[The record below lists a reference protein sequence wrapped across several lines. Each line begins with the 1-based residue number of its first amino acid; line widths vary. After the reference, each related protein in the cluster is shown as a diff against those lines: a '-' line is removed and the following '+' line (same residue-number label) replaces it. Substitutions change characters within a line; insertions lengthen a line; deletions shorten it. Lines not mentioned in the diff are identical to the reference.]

1 MANCTVNDLIL
12 SFDKEDRLRNTIGRV
27 TGFDINK
34 AYVLASFMQD
44 EKFKKFL
51 FDNLTEDDF
60 LNGTFVSKENFTEN
74 DYVNIKQNKL
84 GALLNIYYINTYH
97 SVNNSKTNKSF
108 GGLNGFSTGTA
119 KAEAKKHTAVM
130 IIQEYRKRF
139 VMPTKENEER
149 SEIIKD
155 VIETVN
161 RKILHHFYDEVD
173 KFAQN
178 VLSSKKYSK
187 AAKEYAKSYIEL
199 VTKSN
204 DLYDV
209 NITDAKYRNE
219 VNETIRDLDKRLIEL
234 NKSIKKLEKEG
245 TDNVTLKNQ
254 LKEYL
259 SKKTEKE
266 KLVKQRDDAN
276 KRIASRNK
284 ETSIMIR
291 DKYVIAQNLVN
302 LYTDNY
308 DAVTKVTLRNYANL
322 VAQTR
327 GNIDNWYFQ
336 VFNTKAMTSLTK
348 EFGNIDNLEA
358 YMEQQDTN
366 NDEVIDKYNGESID
380 ETAKTWEDHLYTNFN
395 QIINGR
401 LRMILSTIPK
411 LSQPYNYNSEVQA
424 HDINNELGV
433 TTFMDAQFV
442 TNQIFTFGDFSSV
455 DALIDSL
462 EKKSRT
468 VKSLYGIGQIVNMM
482 KNDRCFAN
490 YVYANFAKPIVHKT
504 ILTIS
509 DDIKFDYS
517 NPNAFHTTSLV
528 FNMINKLKTT
538 YNTAY
543 NSDNEILLDNI
554 AKAFKDGKYSRSVTN
569 EYKEK
574 LYNILAIYFPNFDKD
589 VFNNY
594 FDNNKESNHIKANL
608 LISFLKD
615 INRYLKPLKQQ
626 INEED
631 AAIHKKNND
640 AYLEYKKYQKEYW
653 STLKSERDKMKVPVK
668 PDWEYIDYSKFKFS
682 DNLTSSIIGLA
693 KLMSD
698 FTESKARLNT
708 TNAEGNAA
716 SDVIKNCF
724 VTRFFDQIMAES
736 EKDSQ
741 AGLKALLSFITQGA
755 ETTKDD
761 IKHANQYSNN
771 PLFFG
776 LKDENG
782 KVIYPG
788 MFTRTATGYDIN
800 KHAKEILKYNLFDG
814 TKNVSEK
821 NGVGYASMSKTDFF
835 ITEYMAYE
843 QSTEEIINDK
853 RDTGTGYGA
862 SGVYPMRI
870 GSDAPKIFFI
880 RAPKYTRKEVQYA
893 FYNHLMNELTMF
905 CNGLSNIMQDDGT
918 GRFTTIKDIDGL
930 LGRAF
935 FHEKTADSIK
945 QNNGTDF
952 TKAITDGKRLRGNLF
967 DFKRLFEVNGY
978 KAGAEIESVLHLYGQ
993 DGLFIANKDGSLSL
1007 NSQMIAKK
1015 DDTTSNA
1022 VNPLLTYDGTRF
1034 AFNLSENQ
1042 KKTLLDIVDK
1052 WMTNFVADASLRTND
1067 FIEVLKKNK
1076 IPYTTDRINMFFL
1089 NSANMN
1095 MNYDDLFEGDYKY
1108 YNNARDFLKRTKE
1121 TQAGGDGYAGYD
1133 LLDDGRS
1140 GIKELK
1146 WQGKKDVI
1154 GVQSYT
1160 NSDNTES
1167 STMENVTVD
1176 GTPLI
1181 ARNGWK
1187 AVTIYNTN
1195 KPSDY
1200 AQEMQVKLESIFI
1213 EHDMQPELA
1222 KSKSVAIAKGYG
1234 FSAADRSG
1242 STTKINDAQSY
1253 ITLEEFIRRKY
1264 ADGTL
1269 QDYADLIKQLTDS
1282 TPVENIDIDKINARI
1297 QVQKNFYY
1305 DKVYDAKT
1313 NQFYPRQIKNAEYVL
1328 IPKLI
1333 KGTELEK
1340 VYNFMQKN
1348 GIGQLNTAET
1358 SKAAKKN
1365 VFTIWDAETGKFDE
1379 NFESKYKPTYA
1390 EDYFYKNLYKQQD
1403 VPQHMVDAMNKAG
1416 SQIMKKI
1423 IDNIFNEIEANNE
1436 RRKELIKAADNF
1448 QRAYTQNIKE
1458 SFEEFLDNM
1467 GWAYDES
1474 TGQIVNAEYA
1484 IADANG
1490 DKLPDDIIKTNRET
1504 LNFSQFYIRARQE
1517 AARLG
1522 MDSNFMDYLTTNEFG
1537 VPLMPNCMNVVM
1549 NKLESVAQSIY
1560 NRKIT
1565 RQELPGWHA
1574 AQITN
1579 VGYSKKLQFDAKTG
1593 VMQVLL
1599 PRWSKL
1605 IPRGK
1610 NAEEDAAILKQLETE
1625 GLDIHIGY
1633 RIPTEGKQSIAVL
1646 KVVGFVNDCLGSTI
1660 VVPDDWVTQTGSDF
1674 DVDSV
1679 YGISWEM
1686 YSTTKKGKI
1695 ELHKVEYKEDEV
1707 DNRKLYIRYV
1717 LNKIDNKIPKD
1728 DLGKEISTKMKE
1740 LRDSIMEASQEEF
1753 TKASEEFDALDKQRN
1768 ELFNELP
1775 AWARGIIKDLNFT
1788 IKVEDRKNRKKWHD
1802 LNDLY
1807 TRITEKLNNY
1817 LDKHSDKLNE
1827 EDVENVKQY
1836 IDLMDGLIRVLNLQK
1851 DIISND
1857 KEEFQS
1863 SKGDA
1868 IQEILDN
1875 AINRKVEKAEEKAKE
1890 AGVIS
1895 YKEFLELPFVERLT
1909 RKARNNYIIEQ
1920 MLTILN
1926 DDTSREEQYGRSNF
1940 EKITNGEDG
1949 ANDIIDE
1956 ISGEKSR
1963 IRNPY
1968 NPLDQLDYFEDAMGG
1983 ARLKALSVNWDT
1995 FISRNNKVRAELSD
2009 IDAIDVVMVVGEKSA
2024 DDSVITYDEQ
2034 AIRESYGDDIIDY
2047 EEYKTA
2053 RNELNTLRKEIKS
2066 TNEKEI
2072 INAIDK
2078 NEGRVDAKETVKA
2091 LNTNSELTDEE
2102 RDVIKNKLGNKPR
2115 VLVASEA
2122 TDPVFHYK
2130 YFKNLV
2136 ENELKKPSIDR
2147 EFHMMYIITKHD
2159 GIPLKELA
2167 ELKIPKFIH
2176 FSITSLGG
2184 TKYEPGVMKMD
2195 DLLDRIETFIKDGTL
2210 NPDLVTIRIDP
2221 IIPGVTKQ
2229 EDIRHIIKR
2238 SKAMGIKQFKFS
2250 IMDSYGTKQGTD
2262 DDRFVIEQMQKAGY
2276 DWDTYYDVKYGKY
2289 VFHAKK
2295 EYIDA
2300 IYKYMDDI
2308 AEELNVNMWTCGEK
2322 YNLPLKRVRTNIGC
2336 LNSESVNK
2344 ALGITAANEKGNQRG
2359 GCNCL
2364 SGKVN
2369 KLSYNAHCSSG
2380 CIYCYAKHGS
2390 NSYMKY
2396 YDDNGNLLDNDYTR
2410 TVKKIK
2416 IETST
2421 PKPKDNK
2428 KRIIYRARKLGWS
2441 KNNRNTVGELITTYA
2456 SQTTAHHLDAVKM
2469 GSVPNVNEYTFGVYK
2484 LLSSVGIDYETVIG
2498 FMRQPAITKIINNN
2512 NLINSVFFKSN
2523 NDPIRMALTNLAID
2537 FKLSINGKAIDE
2549 FSKTNDII
2557 DAFKNDSYISEA
2569 FENIF
2574 GIDIYNMAT
2583 DKILYTKIPLDKE
2596 QLFDRIKSN
2605 ANRTGNVYEN
2615 AAFDLAIILT
2625 FTNFKR
2631 TANKINKYINATNV
2645 DKFGAKPSIR
2655 ETRKHIELVEELRND
2670 MTLFIKEEV
2679 PDDIDTKDIYDKEG
2693 RIKDR
2698 KRYIIENNTLKRRI
2712 SFIDLVFP
2720 KIVNNIIVGKSEYP
2734 SIAAVHK
2741 YAALTSFQT
2750 SKKLFITEDDDF
2762 ARLEKNIQNIIGHI
2776 FSEGEYK
2783 EYKKYTMTYLYNKV
2797 PVLLSPIRLTK
2808 NGNIIIN
2815 QSELKD
2821 LYWDKERSRIYG
2833 YGIATDGDFKI
2844 ENVNEPTEEE
2854 LEKYYKLTPAQ
2865 KVLFMQ
2871 RHFPDN
2877 QGIFNYLKVT
2887 LLNPSD
2893 ANYRGINRQ
2902 YISYDDQIDSI
2913 EDLYIYFVNSF
2924 SNHNPL
2930 IKLAAM
2936 DLIKY
2941 AFIAEGFNFKSGYIT
2956 KVIQNSPLYTSIKN
2970 GGTNITDYIKRVVEN
2985 HPYKAINVDNNFINN
3000 FVRSHSNITNIVR
3013 MGDLSNGFLNLSRL
3027 DGLIHIDAT
3036 TNNETV
3042 KKIITKLNLGKNI
3055 GHYIRINFF
3064 KGYNKLTNKPE
3075 QATILFEVIG
3085 DNYFNDETGEKYY
3098 QDYFLVPLNELDSY
3112 ETYDYSYNQRNNR
3125 FASIDYYKD
3134 VIKLLAPAAKN
3145 ARTEIKKQ
3153 NIKVV
3158 ESIRSRVT
3166 LEANKNIPA
3175 KFKKVGAYKPEIEFD
3190 LNNDPYALMHAME
3203 HGDSYTRDSVK
3214 KLINGA
3220 IDYFSR
3226 PEGERYKAY
3235 IQYNPAYQLNKLIPK
3250 GTTFDQIIDTENET
3264 YKLTII
3270 HLNLNQKHINNLK
3283 DKINGISEAK
3293 EFETAIE
3300 DIKNQEGSL
3309 YANHL
3314 YRVSITKTAEK
3325 ELKENAR
3332 KAATDLAIDDT
3343 ETAVHSPRR
3352 GIISADDVSSAIIS
3366 EINYNARKNSK
3377 EMAKRFMNEMNRHRV
3392 NRFVSESREQN
3403 RKNIYKSAARYYKS
3417 VANEILNKLNKFELG
3432 LETYSMDDPKMY
3444 EALAEHSEQFGEVA
3458 DILLNGMTF
3467 GNRIETIFKL
3477 DLAVEDRETKEAIE
3491 EIINSIN
3498 SVRQNTKLKHAMDNM
3513 INIYFQKYSTN
3524 PYIMSD
3530 FINLREAFGDLDV
3543 IDSWFTNPADIE
3555 NSEVQTIVKQVYAM
3569 FSKAEMFDV
3578 ERNIKE
3584 YKEELEKVKAMND
3597 SMDINKVID
3606 FKNFKIRQGYNEQFL
3621 EDRQKV
3627 FDEYNEAS
3635 VNKNNSSEDFA
3646 KYLRAKYAR
3655 DKFMYENTEQRIEDE
3670 YYRRDLE
3677 MRDEVMRKAG
3687 DLYVQY
3693 MMLTNQLYNNNS
3705 LILENDEEASNR
3717 KRVILGKLKMLK
3729 SNVDEVGSE
3738 KSPDVLVKVNALNKF
3753 LKERSKLQEEY
3764 FETKEYEGFAE
3775 NYERYNNIVKHYNET
3790 HSQEPLDK
3798 RLENAEYREAYD
3810 WIKNNGSLKFGKEE
3824 SEKLRKAFKAL
3835 TRRTTVFSNDTLT
3848 KLRKVEGL
3856 IDEAGQ
3862 IDGRKLNDAQLKEL
3876 HDEENSD
3883 LARAYDN
3890 GEGEIMLLKNVPGN
3904 IPIMKYIPSP
3914 FAGNLN
3920 AEQQRDLKKKKEL
3933 IGKINKI
3940 IGKAYD
3946 RNTNSINLN
3955 ILFNNDI
3962 VSFDERKELSDLYE
3976 ELYNLG
3982 SEYKKRYWSAI
3993 KEKINKKRKEQGFPV
4008 KEEPYDELTYDKAF
4022 NADMLYYKQNLMNTA
4037 DGTLF
4042 LRIFCDKNGKAN
4054 PYIYGYKM
4062 PKNYF
4067 IDTERTEAA
4076 KYINENVDFV
4086 PNEYYYLAM
4095 NEASE
4100 NGTFDEWFKA
4110 NHVYNPYTHKYQP
4123 LKIWTKLEAKPGSA
4137 LAESISYVPTFEN
4150 MERNVKEDKI
4160 NKKYKEFS
4168 TNYKKGNSKYDS
4180 NVTLN
4185 AKEEALR
4192 TLLTNIMNKYA
4203 TTYQGKRFVGQGY
4216 LPRERKNEIDTRWV
4230 LTQTAALFG
4239 ASWHSGADSD
4249 SFHRQVDF
4257 AHDREAEMNMLT
4269 LIKGKG
4275 YQEYKHIP
4283 PKGTMTD
4290 EEYAKKLK
4298 EVREEN
4304 RKIKEENEKVDV
4316 KNLNTNW
4323 EEVMEHFIHN
4333 ATIFNSRQAAKPYL
4347 YLLLEDLKGN
4357 DAYAIKGRWNKRVL
4371 RDDAGTMTTPQTR
4384 TREIVHTLT
4393 RRLLFEQHHENST
4406 PRTIANFLQNLTS
4419 AKYMIFNAYG
4429 GVANVTT
4436 GLVNIDMENQAN
4448 EYFGYKEFMSAEK
4461 EYLSNIL
4468 GIISNLYSDTA
4479 GSLTQAFIKQFNI
4492 VNFDDVLQF
4501 GSGSMNLD
4509 ETLRKVRNW
4518 GYSFQ
4523 SAGEHYMQNSVLLA
4537 MLKSNRLFTDH
4548 RGYRRIGDF
4557 KDYSWNI
4564 EQQAMFDVLKGND
4577 ELYTN
4582 YDLYLKS
4589 IKYDVDE
4596 KLNIV
4601 TNRKDYN
4608 RNYLYSLRDSIDE
4621 NTQNLYK
4628 KVAKAYHKRREEL
4641 LKEARTKFNEFDT
4654 VESLYDFKD
4663 GKAVLKKE
4671 KVDNFNKQGKN
4682 PIGDLEHLIA
4692 EFREKVISVNQ
4703 KIHGVYD
4710 KKGAAQIETK
4720 WWGSIIMQYHKHL
4733 WTGIMK
4739 RWRRRGY
4746 YSEFRG
4752 SQERGSYQTF
4762 IDFLGTEFTNFK
4774 GRVKNKQEQGENE
4787 ALASIQVAMTSI
4799 INSLT
4804 NIGFNWHNLSEWERA
4819 NMKRNLGDMKGI
4831 LVACLVVMALYGL
4844 YDDDD
4849 IKDDT
4854 FKSSL
4859 LYLADRLY
4867 SDSSMYSPIGLASEY
4882 KTAWS
4887 SPIASANGPSDLL
4900 KAMMLIPKA
4909 LFDPEYDPKYQSGQ
4923 YAGENKLMVLLRRN
4937 IPGVRPYDRIEHI
4950 TKNNQYYKIG
4960 NSQIGVNIFKNFGE
4974 ALHE

>member
-51 FDNLTEDDF
+51 FDNLTENDF
-60 LNGTFVSKENFTEN
+60 LNGTFVTKENFTEN

-84 GALLNIYYINTYH
+84 GALLNTYYINTYH
-97 SVNNSKTNKSF
+97 SVDNSKTNKSF

-130 IIQEYRKRF
+130 IIQEYRRRF
-139 VMPTKENEER
+139 VMPTEENEER
-149 SEIIKD
+149 PEIIKD

-187 AAKEYAKSYIEL
+187 SAKDYAKNYIEL
-199 VTKSN
+199 VTRLN
-204 DLYDV
+204 ELYDV
-209 NITDAKYRNE
+209 NVADAKSRNE
-219 VNETIRDLDKRLIEL
+219 FNENIRDLDERLIEL

-245 TDNVTLKNQ
+245 TDNITLKNQ

-302 LYTDNY
+302 LYSNNY
-308 DAVTKVTLRNYANL
+308 DAVTKVTLKNYANL

-336 VFNTKAMTSLTK
+336 VFNTKAMTSLAK
-348 EFGNIDNLEA
+348 EFGNVDNLEA
-358 YMEQQDTN
+358 YMEQQDAN
-366 NDEVIDKYNGESID
+366 NDEVVDKYNGESID

-528 FNMINKLKTT
+528 FNMINKLKAT

-543 NSDNEILLDNI
+543 NTDNEIALDNI
-554 AKAFKDGKYSRSVTN
+554 AKIFKNGKYSKSVTN
-569 EYKEK
+569 DAKEQ
-574 LYNILAIYFPNFDKD
+574 LYNMLAIYFPNFDKD

-594 FDNNKESNHIKANL
+594 FDNNKESNYVKAGL
-608 LISFLKD
+608 LVSFLKD

-626 INEED
+626 INEEE
-631 AAIHKKNND
+631 ATIHKKNND
-640 AYLEYKKYQKEYW
+640 AFIEYKKYQKEYW
-653 STLKSERDKMKVPVK
+653 ATPKSKRVEMKAPVR
-668 PDWEYIDYSKFKFS
+668 PEWEYVDYSKFKFS
-682 DNLTSSIIGLA
+682 DSLTSSIIGLA

-736 EKDSQ
+736 KTDSQ

-755 ETTKDD
+755 ETTKDG
-761 IKHANQYSNN
+761 IQHVNQYSNN

-880 RAPKYTRKEVQYA
+880 RAPKYTRYELQYA

-905 CNGLSNIMQDDGT
+905 CNGLSNVMQDDGT

-967 DFKRLFEVNGY
+967 DFKRLFEVNGF
-978 KAGAEIESVLHLYGQ
+978 KANVEIENVLSLYGQ
-993 DGLFIANKDGSLSL
+993 DGLFIANKNGSLSL
-1007 NSQMIAKK
+1007 NSEMIAKK
-1015 DDTTSNA
+1015 DDVNSNPI
-1022 VNPLLTYDGTRF
+1022 NPLLTYDGTRF

-1042 KKTLLDIVDK
+1042 KKALLDIVDK

-1076 IPYTTDRINMFFL
+1076 IPYTTDRINMFLL

-1154 GVQSYT
+1154 RVQSYT

-1167 STMENVTVD
+1167 YTMENVTVD

-1213 EHDMQPELA
+1213 EHGMQPELA

-1282 TPVENIDIDKINARI
+1282 TPVEAIDIDKINARI

-1333 KGTELEK
+1333 KGTDLEK

-1379 NFESKYKPTYA
+1379 DFESKYKPTYA

-1423 IDNIFNEIEANNE
+1423 IDNIFNEIEANND
-1436 RRKELIKAADNF
+1436 RRKELIKAANNF

-1484 IADANG
+1484 TTDANG
-1490 DKLPDDIIKTNRET
+1490 DKLPDDVIKTNRET
-1504 LNFSQFYIRARQE
+1504 LNFSQFYVRARQE

-1686 YSTTKKGKI
+1686 YSTTKNGKI
-1695 ELHKVEYKEDEV
+1695 ELHKVEHEEDKI

-1728 DLGKEISTKMKE
+1728 DIGQEISTKMKE

-1753 TKASEEFDALDKQRN
+1753 TKASEEFDNLDKQRN

-1775 AWARGIIKDLNFT
+1775 VWARGIIKDLNLT
-1788 IKVEDRKNRKKWHD
+1788 IKIEDRKNGKKWHD

-1807 TRITEKLNNY
+1807 TRISKKLNDY

-1827 EDVENVKQY
+1827 EDVEKVKQY
-1836 IDLMDGLIRVLNLQK
+1836 IDLMDGLMRVLNLQK

-1875 AINRKVEKAEEKAKE
+1875 AINRKVKKAEEKAKE

-1895 YKEFLELPFVERLT
+1895 YEEFLKLPFVERLT
-1909 RKARNNYIIEQ
+1909 RKARNNYIIKQ

-1963 IRNPY
+1963 VRSPY

-2009 IDAIDVVMVVGEKSA
+2009 IDTIDVVMVVDGKSA
-2024 DDSVITYDEQ
+2024 ENSVITYDEQ
-2034 AIRESYGDDIIDY
+2034 AIRESYGDDVTDY
-2047 EEYKTA
+2047 DEYKAA
-2053 RNELNTLRKEIKS
+2053 RDELNTLRKERNKPISNPLDIADRTQAYGVHIDNNLIKNYR
-2066 TNEKEI
+2066 TWLNNNPNGIVAYRVNKNNFNTPEAVNDGIIGNPFDWQKYGNNESLQMFYDWLTTGNNFGEPLANNEFRNAIINKILNTSEPNILYYKELGQPSHATVLGYLIRNKKILNKNKNGNINKRDNINKKEI

-2078 NEGRVDAKETVKA
+2078 NE
-2091 LNTNSELTDEE
+2091 
-2102 RDVIKNKLGNKPR
+2102 
-2115 VLVASEA
+2115 
-2122 TDPVFHYK
+2122 
-2130 YFKNLV
+2130 
-2136 ENELKKPSIDR
+2136 
-2147 EFHMMYIITKHD
+2147 
-2159 GIPLKELA
+2159 
-2167 ELKIPKFIH
+2167 
-2176 FSITSLGG
+2176 
-2184 TKYEPGVMKMD
+2184 
-2195 DLLDRIETFIKDGTL
+2195 
-2210 NPDLVTIRIDP
+2210 
-2221 IIPGVTKQ
+2221 
-2229 EDIRHIIKR
+2229 
-2238 SKAMGIKQFKFS
+2238 
-2250 IMDSYGTKQGTD
+2250 
-2262 DDRFVIEQMQKAGY
+2262 
-2276 DWDTYYDVKYGKY
+2276 
-2289 VFHAKK
+2289 
-2295 EYIDA
+2295 
-2300 IYKYMDDI
+2300 
-2308 AEELNVNMWTCGEK
+2308 EK
-2322 YNLPLKRVRTNIGC
+2322 YI
-2336 LNSESVNK
+2336 
-2344 ALGITAANEKGNQRG
+2344 
-2359 GCNCL
+2359 
-2364 SGKVN
+2364 
-2369 KLSYNAHCSSG
+2369 
-2380 CIYCYAKHGS
+2380 
-2390 NSYMKY
+2390 
-2396 YDDNGNLLDNDYTR
+2396 
-2410 TVKKIK
+2410 
-2416 IETST
+2416 ST
-2421 PKPKDNK
+2421 PKQKDNK
-2428 KRIIYRARKLGWS
+2428 KRIVYKARKLGWS

-2512 NLINSVFFKSN
+2512 NVINSVFFKSN
-2523 NDPIRMALTNLAID
+2523 SDPIRMALTNLAID
-2537 FKLSINGKAIDE
+2537 FKLSINGQPINE
-2549 FSKTNDII
+2549 FSKTTDII

-2574 GIDIYNMAT
+2574 GIDISNMAN
-2583 DKILYTKIPLDKE
+2583 DKILYMKIPLDKE

-2615 AAFDLAIILT
+2615 AAFDLGIILT
-2625 FTNFKR
+2625 FTNFRR

-2655 ETRKHIELVEELRND
+2655 ETRKHVELVNELRDD
-2670 MTLFIKEEV
+2670 MTLFVKEEV
-2679 PDDIDTKDIYDKEG
+2679 KDDEDNEDIYDEEG

-2698 KRYIIENNTLKRRI
+2698 KRYIIENGTLKRRI
-2712 SFIDLVFP
+2712 SFIDLIFP
-2720 KIVNNIIVGKSEYP
+2720 KIGNNIIVENSEYP

-2741 YAALTSFQT
+2741 YAALTSLQT
-2750 SKKLFITEDDDF
+2750 NGKLFITEDDDF
-2762 ARLEKNIQNIIGHI
+2762 AILEKEIQKRIGHI
-2776 FSEGEYK
+2776 FTEAEYK
-2783 EYKKYTMTYLYNKV
+2783 EYKKYTMAYLYNNI
-2797 PVLLSPIRLTK
+2797 PVLLSPIKLTK
-2808 NGNIIIN
+2808 NGNININ
-2815 QSELKD
+2815 QSEIED
-2821 LYWDKERSRIYG
+2821 SYWDKERSRIYG

-2913 EDLYIYFVNSF
+2913 EDLYIYFINSF

-2936 DLIKY
+2936 DLVKY
-2941 AFIAEGFNFKSGYIT
+2941 AFIAEGFNFKSGYISKT
-2956 KVIQNSPLYTSIKN
+2956 TPNSILYTDIKN
-2970 GGTNITDYIKRVVEN
+2970 GGTSITEFIKRAVEN
-2985 HPYKAINVDNNFINN
+2985 HAYDARMIDDTFIDNFA
-3000 FVRSHSNITNIVR
+3000 RSHSNIINIVR
-3013 MGDLSNGFLNLSRL
+3013 MGDLSNGFLNLSRV
-3027 DGLIHIDAT
+3027 DGLIHIDTT
-3036 TNNETV
+3036 TNNKTV
-3042 KKIITKLNLGKNI
+3042 KQIINKLNLSDNFGN
-3055 GHYIRINFF
+3055 YIRINFF
-3064 KGYNKLTNKPE
+3064 KGYNKFTKKPE
-3075 QATILFEVIG
+3075 HATILFKIVG
-3085 DNYFNDETGEKYY
+3085 DNYFKDESGKEYY

-3125 FASIDYYKD
+3125 FAAIDYYKD
-3134 VIKLLAPAAKN
+3134 VIKMLAPAAKD
-3145 ARTEIKKQ
+3145 ARTKINTQ
-3153 NIKVV
+3153 NIKVN
-3158 ESIRSRVT
+3158 ENIRSRVT
-3166 LEANKNIPA
+3166 LEANKQVPA
-3175 KFKKVGAYKPEIEFD
+3175 NFKKVGAYTPETEFD
-3190 LNNDPYALMHAME
+3190 LRNDSYALMHAME
-3203 HGDSYTRDSVK
+3203 HGDKYTRDSVK
-3214 KLINGA
+3214 KLINDA
-3220 IDYFSR
+3220 IDYLSR
-3226 PEGERYKAY
+3226 PEGERYKGY
-3235 IQYNPAYQLNKLIPK
+3235 IQYNPAYQLSKLIPK
-3250 GTTFDQIIDTENET
+3250 GSVVDQIIDTEDET

-3270 HLNLNQKHINNLK
+3270 HLNLNQKTINNLE
-3283 DKINGISEAK
+3283 DKINGVSEAG
-3293 EFETAIE
+3293 EFESAIE
-3300 DIKNQEGSL
+3300 DIKKSEGSL
-3309 YANHL
+3309 YKNHL
-3314 YRVSITKTAEK
+3314 YRVSITKTAEE
-3325 ELKENAR
+3325 ELKETAR
-3332 KAATDLAIDDT
+3332 KAVTDLAIDDT

-3377 EMAKRFMNEMNRHRV
+3377 EMAKRFMNEMNRHKV
-3392 NRFVSESREQN
+3392 NRFVTESREKN
-3403 RKNIYKSAARYYKS
+3403 RKNIYKNAARYYKS

-3444 EALAEHSEQFGEVA
+3444 EALAEHSEQFSEVA

-3477 DLAVEDRETKEAIE
+3477 DLAAEDKETKEAIE

-3635 VNKNNSSEDFA
+3635 VNKNNSPADFA
-3646 KYLRAKYAR
+3646 KYLKAKYAR
-3655 DKFMYENTEQRIEDE
+3655 DKFMYDNTEQRIEDE

-3705 LILENDEEASNR
+3705 LIIENDEETANR

-3738 KSPDVLVKVNALNKF
+3738 KSPDVLAKVNALNKF

-3798 RLENAEYREAYD
+3798 RLENTEYREAYD

-3856 IDEAGQ
+3856 IDAAGQ
-3862 IDGRKLNDAQLKEL
+3862 IDGRKLNAAQLKEL

-3914 FAGNLN
+3914 FSGQLN
-3920 AEQQRDLKKKKEL
+3920 AEQQRDLKKKKEI

-3962 VSFDERKELSDLYE
+3962 ISFEERKELSDLYE
-3976 ELYNLG
+3976 ELYNLD
-3982 SEYKKRYWSAI
+3982 SEYKKRYWAAI
-3993 KEKINKKRKEQGFPV
+3993 KEKINKKRKEQGLPV

-4022 NADMLYYKQNLMNTA
+4022 NADMIYYRENLMGSS

-4062 PKNYF
+4062 PKDNF

-4150 MERNVKEDKI
+4150 MERNVKEDKV
-4160 NKKYKEFS
+4160 NSKFKEFS

-4180 NVTLN
+4180 NVVLN
-4185 AKEEALR
+4185 PKEEALR

-4257 AHDREAEMNMLT
+4257 AHDREAEMNMLA

-4283 PKGTMTD
+4283 PKGTITD

-4304 RKIKEENEKVDV
+4304 RKIKEENKKVDV
-4316 KNLNTNW
+4316 KNLNTDW

-4371 RDDAGTMTTPQTR
+4371 RDDAGTMTTPQSR

-4419 AKYMIFNAYG
+4419 AKYMIFNVYG

-4448 EYFGYKEFMSAEK
+4448 EYFGYKEFMAAEK
-4461 EYLSNIL
+4461 EYLSNII

-4479 GSLTQAFIKQFNI
+4479 DSLTQAFIKQFNI

-4501 GSGSMNLD
+4501 GSGTMNLD

-4518 GYSFQ
+4518 GYTFQ

-4577 ELYTN
+4577 ELYIN

-4596 KLNIV
+4596 KLSIV

-4628 KVAKAYHKRREEL
+4628 KVAEAYHKRREEL
-4641 LKEARTKFNEFDT
+4641 LKEARDKFNQFDT

-4663 GKAVLKKE
+4663 GKAVLKKG

-4692 EFREKVISVNQ
+4692 EFKEKVISVNQ

-4720 WWGSIIMQYHKHL
+4720 WWGSLVMQYHKHL

-4804 NIGFNWHNLSEWERA
+4804 NIEFNWHNLSEWERA
-4819 NMKRNLGDMKGI
+4819 NIKRNLGDMKGI

-4867 SDSSMYSPIGLASEY
+4867 SDSSMYSPVGLASEY

-4900 KAMMLIPKA
+4900 KAMMIIPKA

>member
-60 LNGTFVSKENFTEN
+60 LNGTFVQKENFTEN

-84 GALLNIYYINTYH
+84 GALLNTYYINTYH
-97 SVNNSKTNKSF
+97 SVDNSKTNKSF

-119 KAEAKKHTAVM
+119 KAEAKKYTAVM
-130 IIQEYRKRF
+130 IIQEYRRRF
-139 VMPTKENEER
+139 IMPTEENEKR
-149 SEIIKD
+149 PEIIKD

-161 RKILHHFYDEVD
+161 RKILYHFYDEVD

-178 VLSSKKYSK
+178 ALSSKKYSK
-187 AAKEYAKSYIEL
+187 AAKEYAKSYIDIINKYNEL
-199 VTKSN
+199 VS
-204 DLYDV
+204 
-209 NITDAKYRNE
+209 RNE
-219 VNETIRDLDKRLIEL
+219 NNATTRNQYNSEISDINTKIREL
-234 NKSIKKLEKEG
+234 KKEA
-245 TDNVTLKNQ
+245 
-254 LKEYL
+254 
-259 SKKTEKE
+259 
-266 KLVKQRDDAN
+266 KLVKESN
-276 KRIASRNK
+276 PEEYNRIAKEIKKIREKGDNLVSKRDKINDSIRSINK
-284 ETSIMIR
+284 ETAIVIR

-302 LYTDNY
+302 LYSNNY
-308 DAVTKVTLRNYANL
+308 DAVTKVTLKNYANL

-336 VFNTKAMTSLTK
+336 VFNTKAMTSLAK
-348 EFGNIDNLEA
+348 EFGNVDNLEA

-366 NDEVIDKYNGESID
+366 NDEVVDKYNGESID

-468 VKSLYGIGQIVNMM
+468 IKSLYGIGQIVNMM

-528 FNMINKLKTT
+528 FNMINKLKAT

-543 NSDNEILLDNI
+543 NSDNEITLDNI
-554 AKAFKDGKYSRSVTN
+554 AKIFKNGKYSKSVTN
-569 EYKEK
+569 DAKEQ
-574 LYNILAIYFPNFDKD
+574 LYNMLAIYFPNFDKD

-594 FDNNKESNHIKANL
+594 FDNNKESNHVKAGL

-626 INEED
+626 INEEE

-653 STLKSERDKMKVPVK
+653 ATPKSERDKMKAPVRPK
-668 PDWEYIDYSKFKFS
+668 WEYVDYSKFKFS
-682 DNLTSSIIGLA
+682 DSLTSSIIGLA

-724 VTRFFDQIMAES
+724 VTRFFDQIMAGS
-736 EKDSQ
+736 ETDSQ

-755 ETTKDD
+755 ETTKDG
-761 IKHANQYSNN
+761 IQHVNQYSNN

-880 RAPKYTRKEVQYA
+880 RAPRYTRYELQYA

-905 CNGLSNIMQDDGT
+905 CNGLSNVMQDDGT
-918 GRFTTIKDIDGL
+918 GRFTTIKDVDGL

-978 KAGAEIESVLHLYGQ
+978 KANVEIENILHLYGQ

-1007 NSQMIAKK
+1007 NSEMIAKK
-1015 DDTTSNA
+1015 DDANSNP

-1034 AFNLSENQ
+1034 AFNLNENQ
-1042 KKTLLDIVDK
+1042 KKALLDIVDK
-1052 WMTNFVADASLRTND
+1052 WMNNFVSDASVRTND
-1067 FIEVLKKNK
+1067 FIEVLKSNK
-1076 IPYTTDRINMFFL
+1076 IPYTTDKINMFLL

-1154 GVQSYT
+1154 RVQSYT

-1213 EHDMQPELA
+1213 EHGMQPELA

-1282 TPVENIDIDKINARI
+1282 TPVEDIDIDKINARI

-1423 IDNIFNEIEANNE
+1423 IDNIFNEIEANND
-1436 RRKELIKAADNF
+1436 RRKELITAANNF

-1467 GWAYDES
+1467 GWAYDEF
-1474 TGQIVNAEYA
+1474 TGQIVNAKYT
-1484 IADANG
+1484 ITDVNG
-1490 DKLPDDIIKTNRET
+1490 DKLPDDVIKTNRET
-1504 LNFSQFYIRARQE
+1504 LNFSQFYVRARQE

-1579 VGYSKKLQFDAKTG
+1579 VGYSKKLKFDAKTG
-1593 VMQVLL
+1593 VMEVLL

-1610 NAEEDAAILKQLETE
+1610 NAEEDAAILKQLENE

-1686 YSTTKKGKI
+1686 YSTTKNGKI
-1695 ELHKVEYKEDEV
+1695 ELHKVEHEEDKV

-1717 LNKIDNKIPKD
+1717 LNKIDNKILKD

-1753 TKASEEFDALDKQRN
+1753 TKASEEFDNLDKQRN

-1775 AWARGIIKDLNFT
+1775 AWARGIIKDLNLT
-1788 IKVEDRKNRKKWHD
+1788 IKVEDRKNHKKWHD

-1807 TRITEKLNNY
+1807 TRISEKLNDY

-1827 EDVENVKQY
+1827 EDIEKVKQY
-1836 IDLMDGLIRVLNLQK
+1836 IDLMDGLMKVLNLQK

-1895 YKEFLELPFVERLT
+1895 YEEFLKLPFVERLT
-1909 RKARNNYIIEQ
+1909 RKARNNYIIHQ

-1963 IRNPY
+1963 VRSPY

-2009 IDAIDVVMVVGEKSA
+2009 IDTIDVVMVVDGKFA
-2024 DDSVITYDEQ
+2024 DDSVITYDEK
-2034 AIRESYGDDIIDY
+2034 AIKESYGDDIIDY
-2047 EEYKTA
+2047 EEYKSA
-2053 RNELNTLRKEIKS
+2053 RDALNVLRKERKSINSQKNDTKIKS
-2066 TNEKEI
+2066 EKSVI
-2072 INAIDK
+2072 GVGDK
-2078 NEGRVDAKETVKA
+2078 
-2091 LNTNSELTDEE
+2091 
-2102 RDVIKNKLGNKPR
+2102 
-2115 VLVASEA
+2115 
-2122 TDPVFHYK
+2122 
-2130 YFKNLV
+2130 
-2136 ENELKKPSIDR
+2136 
-2147 EFHMMYIITKHD
+2147 TK
-2159 GIPLKELA
+2159 
-2167 ELKIPKFIH
+2167 
-2176 FSITSLGG
+2176 
-2184 TKYEPGVMKMD
+2184 
-2195 DLLDRIETFIKDGTL
+2195 
-2210 NPDLVTIRIDP
+2210 
-2221 IIPGVTKQ
+2221 
-2229 EDIRHIIKR
+2229 
-2238 SKAMGIKQFKFS
+2238 
-2250 IMDSYGTKQGTD
+2250 
-2262 DDRFVIEQMQKAGY
+2262 
-2276 DWDTYYDVKYGKY
+2276 
-2289 VFHAKK
+2289 
-2295 EYIDA
+2295 
-2300 IYKYMDDI
+2300 
-2308 AEELNVNMWTCGEK
+2308 
-2322 YNLPLKRVRTNIGC
+2322 
-2336 LNSESVNK
+2336 
-2344 ALGITAANEKGNQRG
+2344 
-2359 GCNCL
+2359 
-2364 SGKVN
+2364 
-2369 KLSYNAHCSSG
+2369 
-2380 CIYCYAKHGS
+2380 
-2390 NSYMKY
+2390 
-2396 YDDNGNLLDNDYTR
+2396 NGNIN
-2410 TVKKIK
+2410 
-2416 IETST
+2416 ETENIST

-2428 KRIIYRARKLGWS
+2428 KRIVYKARKLGWS
-2441 KNNRNTVGELITTYA
+2441 KNNRNVVGELITTYA

-2498 FMRQPAITKIINNN
+2498 FIRQPAITKIINNN
-2512 NLINSVFFKSN
+2512 NVINSVFFKSN
-2523 NDPIRMALTNLAID
+2523 SNPIKMTLNNLAIEYGL
-2537 FKLSINGKAIDE
+2537 KINGKSITE
-2549 FSKTNDII
+2549 FSKLYDVI
-2557 DAFKNDSYISEA
+2557 DAIKNDSNISEA
-2569 FENIF
+2569 FENLF
-2574 GIDIYNMAT
+2574 GIDISNMT
-2583 DKILYTKIPLDKE
+2583 NDKILYTKIPLDKE
-2596 QLFDRIKSN
+2596 QLFARIKNN
-2605 ANRTGNVYEN
+2605 ANHTGNVYEN
-2615 AAFDLAIILT
+2615 AAFDLGVILT
-2625 FTNFKR
+2625 FINFKR

-2655 ETRKHIELVEELRND
+2655 ETRKHVELVEELRDD
-2670 MTLFIKEEV
+2670 MTLS
-2679 PDDIDTKDIYDKEG
+2679 KD
-2693 RIKDR
+2693 
-2698 KRYIIENNTLKRRI
+2698 NS
-2712 SFIDLVFP
+2712 SFIDLIFP
-2720 KIVNNIIVGKSEYP
+2720 KTQDTNNIIVEDSEYP

-2741 YAALTSFQT
+2741 YTALTSLQT
-2750 SKKLFITEDDDF
+2750 NGKLFITEDNDF
-2762 ARLEKNIQNIIGHI
+2762 AQLEKDIQKRIGHI
-2776 FSEGEYK
+2776 FTEAEYK
-2783 EYKKYTMTYLYNKV
+2783 EYKKYTMAYLYSQL
-2797 PVLLSPIRLTK
+2797 PMLLSPIRLTN

-2815 QSELKD
+2815 QSEFED
-2821 LYWDKERSRIYG
+2821 SYWDKERSRIYG
-2833 YGIATDGDFKI
+2833 YGIATDGNFKI

-2887 LLNPSD
+2887 LLTPSD

-2913 EDLYIYFVNSF
+2913 EDLYIYFINSF

-2936 DLIKY
+2936 DLVKY
-2941 AFIAEGFNFKSGYIT
+2941 AFIAEGFNFKSGYISKIT
-2956 KVIQNSPLYTSIKN
+2956 PNSILYTDIKN
-2970 GGTNITDYIKRVVEN
+2970 GGTSITDYITRAVEN
-2985 HPYKAINVDNNFINN
+2985 HPFNVFDINSNFIDN

-3013 MGDLSNGFLNLSRL
+3013 MGNLSNSFLSLSRV
-3027 DGLIHIDAT
+3027 DGLIHIDTT

-3042 KKIITKLNLGKNI
+3042 KQIINKLNLSNNVGN
-3055 GHYIRINFF
+3055 YVRINFF
-3064 KGYNKLTNKPE
+3064 KGYNKFTKKPE
-3075 QATILFEVIG
+3075 HATILFKIVG
-3085 DNYFNDETGEKYY
+3085 DNYFTDENGDGYY

-3112 ETYDYSYNQRNNR
+3112 ETYDYSYNQKNNR

-3134 VIKLLAPAAKN
+3134 VIKMLAPAAKD
-3145 ARTEIKKQ
+3145 ARTKINTQ
-3153 NIKVV
+3153 NIKVD
-3158 ESIRSRVT
+3158 ESIRSRVI
-3166 LEANKNIPA
+3166 LEANKNVPA
-3175 KFKKVGAYKPEIEFD
+3175 NFKKVGAYTPEVEFD
-3190 LNNDPYALMHAME
+3190 LRNDPYALMNAME
-3203 HGDSYTRDSVK
+3203 HGDKYTRDSVK
-3214 KLINGA
+3214 KLINSA
-3220 IDYFSR
+3220 IDYLSR
-3226 PEGERYKAY
+3226 PEGERYKGY
-3235 IQYNPAYQLNKLIPK
+3235 IQFNPAYQLNKLIPK
-3250 GTTFDQIIDTENET
+3250 GSVVDQIIDTENET
-3264 YKLTII
+3264 YKLTIT
-3270 HLNLNQKHINNLK
+3270 HLNLNQKSINNLK
-3283 DKINGISEAK
+3283 DKINGISESG
-3293 EFETAIE
+3293 EFEAAIE
-3300 DIKNQEGSL
+3300 DIKKQEGSL

-3314 YRVSITKTAEK
+3314 YRVSITKTAEE
-3325 ELKENAR
+3325 ELKETAR
-3332 KAATDLAIDDT
+3332 KAVTDLAIYDT

-3352 GIISADDVSSAIIS
+3352 SIISADDVSSAIIS

-3377 EMAKRFMNEMNRHRV
+3377 EMAKRFMNEMNHHRV
-3392 NRFVSESREQN
+3392 NRFVAESREQN

-3444 EALAEHSEQFGEVA
+3444 EALAEHSEQFSEVS

-3477 DLAVEDRETKEAIE
+3477 DLAAEDKETKEAIE

-3584 YKEELEKVKAMND
+3584 YKEELEKVKAIND

-3621 EDRQKV
+3621 EDRQKI
-3627 FDEYNEAS
+3627 FDDYNEAS
-3635 VNKNNSSEDFA
+3635 VNKNNSPADFA

-3655 DKFMYENTEQRIEDE
+3655 DKFMYDNTEQRIEDE

-3705 LILENDEEASNR
+3705 LIIENDEETTNR
-3717 KRVILGKLKMLK
+3717 KRIILGKLKMLK
-3729 SNVDEVGSE
+3729 SNIDEVGSE
-3738 KSPDVLVKVNALNKF
+3738 KSPDVLAKVDALNKF

-3764 FETKEYEGFAE
+3764 FETKEYEGFTE
-3775 NYERYNNIVKHYNET
+3775 NYERYNNIVKHYNEN
-3790 HSQEPLDK
+3790 HSQESLDK

-3856 IDEAGQ
+3856 IDSAGQ
-3862 IDGRKLNDAQLKEL
+3862 IDGRKLNAAQLKEL

-3904 IPIMKYIPSP
+3904 IPIMKYIPNH
-3914 FAGNLN
+3914 FTGNLN

-3933 IGKINKI
+3933 IGKINNI

-3946 RNTNSINLN
+3946 RHTNSINLN

-3962 VSFDERKELSDLYE
+3962 VSFEERKELSDLYE

-3993 KEKINKKRKEQGFPV
+3993 KEKINKKKQEQGLPV
-4008 KEEPYDELTYDKAF
+4008 KEEPYDELTYDEAF
-4022 NADMLYYKQNLMNTA
+4022 NTDMLYYKRNLMNTA

-4062 PKNYF
+4062 PKDYF

-4076 KYINENVDFV
+4076 KYINENIDFV

-4123 LKIWTKLEAKPGSA
+4123 LKIWTTLEAKPGSS

-4150 MERNVKEDKI
+4150 MERNVKEDKL
-4160 NKKYKEFS
+4160 NNEENRKRKGLTGKGFQEFN

-4185 AKEEALR
+4185 PKEEALR

-4230 LTQTAALFG
+4230 FTQTAALFG

-4257 AHDREAEMNMLT
+4257 AHDREAEMNMLA

-4283 PKGTMTD
+4283 QKGTMTD

-4371 RDDAGTMTTPQTR
+4371 RDDAGTMTTPQSR

-4448 EYFGYKEFMSAEK
+4448 EYFGYKEFMTAEK
-4461 EYLSNIL
+4461 EYLSNIV

-4479 GSLTQAFIKQFNI
+4479 GSLTQAFIKQFNV
-4492 VNFDDVLQF
+4492 VNFDDILQF
-4501 GSGSMNLD
+4501 GSGTMNLD

-4518 GYSFQ
+4518 GYTFQ

-4596 KLNIV
+4596 KLNLV

-4628 KVAKAYHKRREEL
+4628 KVAEAYHKRREEL
-4641 LKEARTKFNEFDT
+4641 LKEARDKFNQFDT

-4682 PIGDLEHLIA
+4682 PIGDLEHLIS

-4720 WWGSIIMQYHKHL
+4720 WWGSLVMQYHKHL

-4799 INSLT
+4799 INSFV
-4804 NIGFNWHNLSEWERA
+4804 NIGFNWNNFSEWERA
-4819 NMKRNLGDMKGI
+4819 NMKRNLGDMKGV

-4900 KAMMLIPKA
+4900 KAMMIIPKA

-4974 ALHE
+4974 TLHE